1 MKYLF
6 LVICLVLASSA
17 VADGPSYSSMMKW
30 VGSAS
35 SPNLSAPWIPQ
46 TDALTYYTDESTFD
60 TANPGLT
67 FEDFSSTLVPPNG
80 VLSDTGPLDYYCN
93 NSLFALHTIL
103 DGISIDEQAGG
114 LMVVLTPPFIGVTS
128 VTVGPNSFAD
138 DGLINFT
145 LPTRAF
151 GVFIVTP
158 NGAATV
164 NIEVFGAGGSLGTT
178 STTGGTGTGT
188 FWGVFCDSEEI
199 TSIAFN
205 DPGDGG
211 ELFANARFGLP
222 TALSRSTWAD
232 IKASF

>member
-1 MKYLF
+1 M
-6 LVICLVLASSA
+6 V
-17 VADGPSYSSMMKW
+17 
-30 VGSAS
+30 
-35 SPNLSAPWIPQ
+35 PQ

-67 FEDFSSTLVPPNG
+67 FEDFSSTLVPANS
-80 VLSDTGPLDYYCN
+80 VASDAGPLDYYCD
-93 NSLFALHTIL
+93 NSLFALHTIV
-103 DGISIDEQAGG
+103 DGISLDEQAAD

-128 VTVGPNSFAD
+128 VSVGPNSFAG
-138 DGLINFT
+138 DGIINFT

-151 GVFIVTP
+151 GVFIVMP
-158 NGAATV
+158 NGGNTV

-178 STTGGTGTGT
+178 STIGGSGGGT
-188 FWGVFCDSEEI
+188 FWGVYCDSEEI
-199 TSIAFN
+199 TSITFN
-205 DPGDGG
+205 DPTEAG